1 MKHLRYLLAMLC
13 LAIGSTAVRA
23 YDLVIDGIYYNILS
37 MDEKTVEVA
46 QAPEGSNYSGPITIS
61 GYAITGGVMFQ
72 VVGIGNNAFS
82 GSSITS
88 ISLPNSVKTIGY
100 NAFWACN
107 ELTSI
112 DFGSTGITTIG
123 DYAFSSCY
131 NLTSVTL
138 PSTVTLI
145 NGNPFRSCSALD
157 YLYISGGRY
166 KAWDSNGYH
175 CNAIIDTE
183 TNTLISGCKNTT
195 IPDDVTTIGECAF
208 ECCSSLTNITIPSSV
223 TTIEYE
229 AFNGCSSLT
238 NITIPSSVT
247 TIGRGAFIDC
257 SLTSITI
264 PASVTSIGYWAF
276 MGCNELTSITVED
289 GNPVYDSRED
299 CNAIIATDTGELI
312 AGCSTTVIPSG
323 VTRIGEAA
331 FSGQYHLNSIVIP
344 EGVTSIGYCA
354 FCNSS
359 LSEVTLPISLTYID
373 NYAFTST
380 SLTTINLNC
389 ATPPTM
395 EQDAFYDEQKS
406 NITVNVPV
414 GCASLYTSANQWSNF
429 ATVNATLVP
438 EWYDFKDGLYY
449 ALHSQ
454 DDLTLA
460 VRSNPHGVKYSG
472 DIVIPSTRA
481 DLTVDAIAS
490 AFILCP
496 DLTSVTIP
504 NSVTIIGAHA
514 FMGSN
519 GLTSIDIP
527 ASVTGIG
534 SNAFANCSN
543 LNSVTLR
550 NGLERIASEAFSG
563 CTSLES
569 IIIPAT
575 VNDIDDYIFDDC
587 TALASITV
595 DENNATYDSRES
607 CNAIIETATNRLVHG
622 CKNTFIPNTVTAL
635 GRDAFYGRTTLTEI
649 SIPTSVTSMEENVFY
664 NTGLASIVVPSSITH
679 IGNNAFA
686 NCQNLVKADIR
697 STYSNPSVSYYGDWE
712 STNTEDGTTSSTTY
726 YIDVEPYSLLDFN
739 FTVSS
744 EENCDKL
751 IVTLDGNQIVNISGE
766 VSSTFTRMFYETKTL
781 TLEVSY
787 TKDGSV
793 SNGEDK
799 ATVTNIRV
807 SNHTYGL
814 AAFNGCPNLTQVKVA
829 VSDPAPITA
838 GVFNYRTNATLYV
851 PQGARNNYLA
861 MEYWQD
867 FQQIK
872 EYPDHDVNQDGEVDV
887 VDVVDIARYVV
898 GTPRTE
904 FEEFLAD
911 VNGNNRVN
919 VNDAVAIVNEIVG
932 DPYFVKAEMAPTSA
946 MNDQLT
952 LAQLEEDGSLSLQLS
967 GSTGFTAFQ
976 MNLHA
981 TEAEVEEMVLN
992 AERKN
997 GQQLLYNKVEEGVY
1011 RIAALSTSNRTLR
1024 QSEGEVL
1031 NIRLDYAGADDIRL
1045 TDILFVTP
1053 QGQEIAF
1060 PDLTLGTTTAIRDIA
1075 TEDEKASGTSTHDK
1089 SIYDLSGRRLQQ
1101 TQRGLNIVGGKKV
1114 VVK

>member
-1 MKHLRYLLAMLC
+1 MLC
-13 LAIGSTAVRA
+13 LVTGSTAVRA

-37 MDEKTVEVA
+37 MDDKTVEVA
-46 QAPEGSNYSGPITIS
+46 QAPEGNNYSGPITIS

-72 VVGIGNNAFS
+72 VVGIGNNAFF

-100 NAFWACN
+100 NAFWACYG
-107 ELTSI
+107 LTSI
-112 DFGSTGITTIG
+112 DFGSTAITTIYS
-123 DYAFSSCY
+123 DAFGYCG

-145 NGNPFRSCSALD
+145 NGNPFRGCSALD
-157 YLYISGGRY
+157 YLYISGDRY
-166 KAWDSNGYH
+166 KAWDSNGYN

-183 TNTLISGCKNTT
+183 TNTLVSGCKNTT
-195 IPDDVTTIGECAF
+195 IPDDVTTIG
-208 ECCSSLTNITIPSSV
+208 
-223 TTIEYE
+223 YE

-238 NITIPSSVT
+238 NITIPNSVT
-247 TIGRGAFIDC
+247 TIEYAAFEEC
-257 SLTSITI
+257 SGLTSITI
-264 PASVTSIGYWAF
+264 PASVTSIGYRTF
-276 MGCNELTSITVED
+276 VGCNELTSITVEE
-289 GNPVYDSRED
+289 GNAVYDSREG
-299 CNAIIATDTGELI
+299 CNAIIATETGELI

-344 EGVTSIGYCA
+344 EGVTSIGYWA

-380 SLTTINLNC
+380 NLTTINLNC

-406 NITVNVPV
+406 NITLNVPI
-414 GCASLYTSANQWSNF
+414 GCASLYTSADQWSNF

-454 DDLTLA
+454 DDLTLS
-460 VRSNPHGVKYSG
+460 VRSNPHGVKYAG

-481 DLTVDAIAS
+481 ELTVDAVS
-490 AFILCP
+490 GFIRCT
-496 DLTSVTIP
+496 DLTSVSIP
-504 NSVTIIGAHA
+504 NSVAIIGSNA
-514 FMGSN
+514 FNGCK
-519 GLTSIDIP
+519 GLTTIDIP
-527 ASVTGIG
+527 ASVRNIQN
-534 SNAFANCSN
+534 SAFAFCSN

-550 NGLERIASEAFSG
+550 NGLEHIGSEAFSN

-569 IIIPAT
+569 VTIPASVT
-575 VNDIDDYIFDDC
+575 TLEDYIFDDC
-587 TALASITV
+587 PALASIVV
-595 DENNATYDSRES
+595 DENNTTYDSRDN
-607 CNAIIETATNRLVHG
+607 CNAIIETSTNRLVHG
-622 CKNTFIPNTVTAL
+622 CYNTVIPNTVTTL
-635 GRDAFYGRTTLTEI
+635 GRDAFWGRTGLTQI
-649 SIPTSVTSMEENVFY
+649 SIPSSVTSMEEDVFY
-664 NTGLASIVVPSSITH
+664 GTGLTSIVVPSSITH

-851 PQGARNNYLA
+851 PQGARNNYTA

-911 VNGNNRVN
+911 VNGNNQVN

-997 GQQLLYNKVEEGVY
+997 GQQLLYNKVADGVY
-1011 RIAALSTSNRTLR
+1011 HIAALSTSNRTLR

-1053 QGQEIAF
+1053 QGQEVTF

-1075 TEDEKASGTSTHDK
+1075 TEDEKANGTSTHDK